1 MLDDTLDLSASLDP
15 GLDIHPLCSNS
26 GQLKIMHL
34 YTQSMVSTFN
44 ELLLTVNSYPL
55 DIVALRETWLRDQPQ
70 LLDYVSIPGFVTEF
84 QNREGIRGGGV
95 GVYIKENINYKR
107 RRDIEYAHPELE
119 HLWIEVPGR
128 NKYGRALVAVIYNS
142 ERMLSPSDWLHSL
155 ENLLGYLTVCWDG
168 MLMLTGDINIDVLRP
183 SDHLAQRYQGILDMF
198 ELTQIVKRPT
208 RTTRTSKTLIDHF
221 ITNHQQ
227 KVNNTGIIPCSIVS
241 DHDAI
246 YACVNVRL
254 PRFQPRY
261 KFIRDIRNF
270 NKDVFKEDFSTLPLS
285 VIYYSDDPDEQ
296 LETLNTLISE
306 CLERQPPLR
315 KVRVTRPSA
324 PWMKDPLIEELQK
337 KRGSVRFT
345 AHQTSTDAARHEFH
359 SVRNKLRSAIR
370 TARKAFIEKALYS
383 NKSREVWKVIHRV
396 LKPSARPLRFDPDE
410 LNDFFATTAQRTL
423 ETRATPIEDLT
434 CLIDNLPDDRLV
446 LRARIR
452 YLPASSRWL
461 LSAWQSL

>member
-1 MLDDTLDLSASLDP
+1 MLDDKLDLSASLDP
-15 GLDIHPLCSNS
+15 GLNIHPLCFNS

-34 YTQSMVSTFN
+34 NTQSMVSTFN

-55 DIVALRETWLRDQPQ
+55 DIAALRETWLRDQPQ
-70 LLDYVSIPGFVTEF
+70 LLDYVTIPGFVTEF

-119 HLWIEVPGR
+119 HLWIKVPGR
-128 NKYGRALVAVIYNS
+128 NKYGRALVGVIYNS
-142 ERMLSPSDWLHSL
+142 ERMLRPSDWLNSL

-168 MLMLTGDINIDVLRP
+168 MLMLTGDIDIDVLRP

-227 KVNNTGIIPCSIVS
+227 KVTNTGIIPCSIVS
-241 DHDAI
+241 DHNAI

-306 CLERQPPLR
+306 CLERHPPLR
-315 KVRVTRPSA
+315 KVRVTRPPA
-324 PWMKDPLIEELQK
+324 PWMKGPLIEELQK

-359 SVRNKLRSAIR
+359 SVRNKLKSAIR

-383 NKSREVWKVIHRV
+383 NKSREVWNVIHRV
-396 LKPSARPLRFDPDE
+396 LKPSTRPCGLI
-410 LNDFFATTAQRTL
+410 RTN
-423 ETRATPIEDLT
+423 LT
-434 CLIDNLPDDRLV
+434 I
-446 LRARIR
+446 
-452 YLPASSRWL
+452 SSRRL
-461 LSAWQSL
+461 LREH